1 MKKVKRNIIIA
12 AVLLFVC
19 AAVYL
24 NWSYN
29 NSWGAADP
37 AMVKAEDENMAS
49 LGTDTD
55 AEPASDYFAQA
66 RLTRQTSRDEALG
79 LLQTAASAESAS
91 QETIDSAMN
100 AIAAMANWSMLET
113 QLENTLIAKDFSDCV
128 VYISGEGV
136 TVAVPAPAE
145 GLSEA
150 AVARITEAVTTGT
163 DFTADQLRVIEIK
176 PSGTGTTDA
185 AAASPAVT
193 DTAAD
198 ESGED
203 TTDAGKGEGEDT
215 DTLLPESDALAES
228 GGETLAP

>member
-1 MKKVKRNIIIA
+1 MAEKQEARNVKKVKRNIIIA

-37 AMVKAEDENMAS
+37 AMVKAEDEKMTS
-49 LGTDTD
+49 LDTNSE

-66 RLTRQTSRDEALG
+66 RLTRQTSRDEALS
-79 LLQTAASAESAS
+79 LLETAASSESAS

-128 VYISGEGV
+128 VYISEDGV

-145 GLSEA
+145 GLSA
-150 AVARITEAVTTGT
+150 AAAARITEAVTSAGY
-163 DFTADQLRVIEIK
+163 TADQLNVIEIRSGS
-176 PSGTGTTDA
+176 PSAGT
-185 AAASPAVT
+185 
-193 DTAAD
+193 
-198 ESGED
+198 
-203 TTDAGKGEGEDT
+203 GEGET
-215 DTLLPESDALAES
+215 DTGSAGAEDS
-228 GGETLAP
+228 ETLTETSPVPQASTTPQT

>member
-37 AMVKAEDENMAS
+37 AMVKAEDEKMTS
-49 LGTDTD
+49 LGGETD

-66 RLTRQTSRDEALG
+66 RLTRQTSRDEALS
-79 LLQTAASAESAS
+79 LLETAASSESAS

-128 VYISGEGV
+128 VYISEDGV

-145 GLSEA
+145 GLSA
-150 AVARITEAVTTGT
+150 AAAARITEAVTSAGY
-163 DFTADQLRVIEIK
+163 TADQLNVIEIRSGS
-176 PSGTGTTDA
+176 PSTGT
-185 AAASPAVT
+185 
-193 DTAAD
+193 
-198 ESGED
+198 
-203 TTDAGKGEGEDT
+203 GEGET
-215 DTLLPESDALAES
+215 DTGSAGAEDS
-228 GGETLAP
+228 ETLTETSPAPQASTTPQT

>member
-1 MKKVKRNIIIA
+1 MAEKQEARNVKKVKRNIIIA

-37 AMVKAEDENMAS
+37 AMVKAEDEKMTS
-49 LGTDTD
+49 LGGETD

-66 RLTRQTSRDEALG
+66 RLTRQTSRDEALS
-79 LLQTAASAESAS
+79 LLETAASSESAS

-128 VYISGEGV
+128 VYISEDGV

-145 GLSEA
+145 GLSA
-150 AVARITEAVTTGT
+150 AAAARITEAVTSAGY
-163 DFTADQLRVIEIK
+163 TADQLNVIEIRSGS
-176 PSGTGTTDA
+176 PSAGT
-185 AAASPAVT
+185 
-193 DTAAD
+193 
-198 ESGED
+198 
-203 TTDAGKGEGEDT
+203 GEGET
-215 DTLLPESDALAES
+215 DTGSAGAEDS
-228 GGETLAP
+228 KTLTETSPAPQASTTPQT

>member
-37 AMVKAEDENMAS
+37 AMVKAEDEKMTS
-49 LGTDTD
+49 LGGETD

-66 RLTRQTSRDEALG
+66 RLTRQTSRDEALS
-79 LLQTAASAESAS
+79 LLETAASSESAS

-128 VYISGEGV
+128 VYISEDGV

-145 GLSEA
+145 GLSA
-150 AVARITEAVTTGT
+150 AAAARITEAVTSAGY
-163 DFTADQLRVIEIK
+163 TADQLNVIEIRSGS
-176 PSGTGTTDA
+176 PSAGTGEDETDTGSA
-185 AAASPAVT
+185 GAEDSETLTETSPAPQ
-193 DTAAD
+193 A
-198 ESGED
+198 S
-203 TTDAGKGEGEDT
+203 TTPQT
-215 DTLLPESDALAES
+215 
-228 GGETLAP
+228 

>member
-1 MKKVKRNIIIA
+1 M
-12 AVLLFVC
+12 LFRSC

-37 AMVKAEDENMAS
+37 AMVKAEDEKMTS
-49 LGTDTD
+49 LGGETD

-66 RLTRQTSRDEALG
+66 RLTRQTSRDEALS
-79 LLQTAASAESAS
+79 LLETAASSESAS

-128 VYISGEGV
+128 VYISEDGV

-145 GLSEA
+145 GLSA
-150 AVARITEAVTTGT
+150 AAAARITEAVTSAGY
-163 DFTADQLRVIEIK
+163 TADQLNVIEIRSGS
-176 PSGTGTTDA
+176 PSAGT
-185 AAASPAVT
+185 
-193 DTAAD
+193 
-198 ESGED
+198 
-203 TTDAGKGEGEDT
+203 GEGET
-215 DTLLPESDALAES
+215 DTGSAGAEDS
-228 GGETLAP
+228 ETLTETSPAPLASTTPQT

>member
-1 MKKVKRNIIIA
+1 MAEKQEARNVKKVKRNIIIA

-37 AMVKAEDENMAS
+37 AMVKAEDEKITS
-49 LGTDTD
+49 LGGETD

-66 RLTRQTSRDEALG
+66 RLTRQTSRDEALS
-79 LLQTAASAESAS
+79 LLETAASSESAS

-128 VYISGEGV
+128 VYISEDGV

-145 GLSEA
+145 GLSA
-150 AVARITEAVTTGT
+150 AAAARITEAVTSAGY
-163 DFTADQLRVIEIK
+163 TADQLNVIEIRSGS
-176 PSGTGTTDA
+176 PSAGT
-185 AAASPAVT
+185 
-193 DTAAD
+193 
-198 ESGED
+198 
-203 TTDAGKGEGEDT
+203 GEGET
-215 DTLLPESDALAES
+215 DTGSAGAEDS
-228 GGETLAP
+228 ETLTETSPAPQASTTPQT